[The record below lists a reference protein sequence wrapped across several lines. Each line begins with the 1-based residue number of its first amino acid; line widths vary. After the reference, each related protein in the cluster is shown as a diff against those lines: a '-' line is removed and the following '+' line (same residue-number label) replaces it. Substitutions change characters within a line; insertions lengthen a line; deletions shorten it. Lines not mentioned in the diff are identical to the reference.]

1 MALLALALPAVD
13 LTTALLLCS
22 LVMVLLLFLASGRKT
37 DPRFPAGPAGLPI
50 IGNLHQVKL
59 SRLHESLMQLSE
71 KHGCIFS
78 LRLGQQDTV
87 VLTGYEVVKDAL
99 VNHAEEFMGRPHDH
113 VNSIHR
119 KNHGVILADGESWK
133 QMRRFTLS
141 TLRDFGM
148 GKKSVEDK
156 IIEEASH
163 LSDVFQSYKGQ
174 PFETTILTNGAV
186 ANVICSILLGNRF
199 NYDDQTFVNLIRII
213 NENIRLAISPTVQL
227 INFVFP
233 FLDFLP
239 GKHKTFL
246 SNATIVRTFLR
257 KILKENRQ
265 DLNIDSVRSFIQAF
279 MVKQQEESGNPK
291 TYFHEEN
298 LVITT
303 NDLFVAG
310 METTSTT
317 LRWAILLMMK
327 FPDFQQ
333 KVHEEIDQVIGTD
346 RHPRLEDRKA
356 MPFTDAVIH
365 ETQRFGNIVPLN
377 LPHATTADTNFRG
390 YFIPK
395 GTRVIPLLT
404 SVLYDKTQWEKPNEF
419 NPSHFLDV
427 EGKFRKRDAFMPFS
441 AGRRACAGE
450 SLAKAELFLFF
461 STLMQRFRFQ
471 PPPGVTDLPLTAIV
485 GITSSPTPYK
495 LCAVLR

>member
-1 MALLALALPAVD
+1 
-13 LTTALLLCS
+13 
-22 LVMVLLLFLASGRKT
+22 
-37 DPRFPAGPAGLPI
+37 
-50 IGNLHQVKL
+50 
-59 SRLHESLMQLSE
+59 
-71 KHGCIFS
+71 
-78 LRLGQQDTV
+78 
-87 VLTGYEVVKDAL
+87 
-99 VNHAEEFMGRPHDH
+99 
-113 VNSIHR
+113 
-119 KNHGVILADGESWK
+119 GVILADGESWK